1 MKMQHINAVEMLESL
16 SFFMSESVYS
26 RFFQLQ
32 EGVLKDSLNFSTAKM

>member
-26 RFFQLQ
+26 HFFQLQ
-32 EGVLKDSLNFSTAKM
+32 EGVKEDFLIFSTDKM